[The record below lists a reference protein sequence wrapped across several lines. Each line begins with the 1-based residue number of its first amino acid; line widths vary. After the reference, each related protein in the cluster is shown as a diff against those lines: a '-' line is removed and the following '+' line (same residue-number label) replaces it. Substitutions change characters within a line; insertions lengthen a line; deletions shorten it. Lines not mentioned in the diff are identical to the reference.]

1 MGNTIKNILSF
12 VFRVCLSAVLL
23 GYIFSKIDISQ
34 TWKILQSADLGF
46 ILCAGV
52 VYAGINVILLWRW
65 FIFIKAMDL
74 TVPVTEAVRYYL
86 AGLFGNLFLPSSIGG
101 DFLKIY
107 GLCKNSSQKTRVVAS
122 VILDRLS
129 GFAAIILVAVGAFVL
144 GHSLLEDNMLLIPIA
159 GIAVV
164 SGGGVCVL
172 FNERIYHF
180 FCRIFNGLPKVK
192 TALMDLHYDIAL
204 MKRRR
209 PEAAMAIAVSCLS
222 QVIYAVSW
230 YLTAKALGQNAG
242 IIYFFIFVPLTC
254 IASSFPSIGGLGV
267 REMGTVYLFGKIGM
281 DAGVAASISL
291 INFLFMVIIGL
302 IGGLIYVFTLSS
314 GRIQYRSPDAVVRRA
329 KA

>member
-1 MGNTIKNILSF
+1 MVNIAKNILSF

-23 GYIFSKIDISQ
+23 GYIFSKIDISK

-52 VYAGINVILLWRW
+52 VFAGINVILLSRW

-74 TVPVTEAVRYYL
+74 TIPVKEAVRYYL

-101 DFLKIY
+101 DFIKIY

-144 GHSLLEDNMLLIPIA
+144 GYSLLEDNMLLIPIA
-159 GIAVV
+159 GITVV
-164 SGGGVCVL
+164 SAGFACVL
-172 FNERIYHF
+172 FNEKLYS
-180 FCRIFNGLPKVK
+180 FCCGIFAKLPKVQK
-192 TALMDLHYDIAL
+192 ALMGLHYDIAL
-204 MKRRR
+204 MKGKRR
-209 PEAAMAIAVSCLS
+209 EGLSAIAVSCLS
-222 QVIYAVSW
+222 QIVYALCW
-230 YLTAKALGQNAG
+230 YLIARSLSQELSLV
-242 IIYFFIFVPLTC
+242 YFLIFVPLTC
-254 IASSFPSIGGLGV
+254 IAASFPSIGGLGV

-291 INFLFMVIIGL
+291 INFLFMMIIGL

-314 GRIQYRSPDAVVRRA
+314 GRIQYHSPDAVVRRA
-329 KA
+329 EA